1 MGEGGGT
8 MVNYYKAT
16 EKFLYNYNSL
26 KASIENMKQEIE
38 EMEYF
43 GITALDYKQEPVGKT
58 YAFHSTTENEAIK
71 ITNKKEILGTRIKLL
86 ENKLERIDRA
96 VEALNEIEQKIIKL
110 RYYEGRQWWQI
121 AYEMK
126 YSEKWCKELRRRA
139 VQKVAIGLFGED
151 ALIKDFPFTSPQNP
165 KNVI

>member
-1 MGEGGGT
+1 MGERGGA

-38 EMEYF
+38 E
-43 GITALDYKQEPVGKT
+43 LDYREISAVNYEKEPTGKT
-58 YAFHSTTENEAIK
+58 YAFHSITEEAGIRAAE
-71 ITNKKEILGTRIKLL
+71 KKKLL
-86 ENKLERIDRA
+86 EKRIKATQSKLERIDRA
-96 VEALNEIEQKIIKL
+96 IKALNDTERQIITE
-110 RYYEGRQWWQI
+110 RYINGKQWWQV
-121 AYEMK
+121 AYEIK

-139 VQKVAIGLFGED
+139 VQKVTIGLFGED